1 MVFPNPGLPRQRDGH
16 EDARLATDG
25 SRYMAP
31 AGGVICQKDIAGTEA
46 SLGAIADLVF
56 TLTGQVDHV
65 RPSRR
70 AMPVVESAWRSVAKN
85 DALPRLKLFKL
96 HLDLF
101 EMRVAVRSG
110 VDSRDFHD
118 FAFIEKRAVK
128 NNLIH

>member
-1 MVFPNPGLPRQRDGH
+1 
-16 EDARLATDG
+16 
-25 SRYMAP
+25 MAP
-31 AGGVICQKDIAGTEA
+31 SGGVIYQKDIAVTKA
-46 SLGAIADLVF
+46 PLGSVADLDL
-56 TLTGQVDHV
+56 TLPGQVDHIL
-65 RPSRR
+65 PSRR
-70 AMPVVESAWRSVAKN
+70 PMPVVEITGRSVAEN
-85 DALPRLKLFKL
+85 DALPGLELFDL